1 MENSYIEVKP
11 NTGDCGGREEQM
23 ERAGS
28 EEKGKPILL
37 CSSCSS
43 VSVRWHQALLM
54 FFKNNVQIFKME
66 YTERITRE
74 SRDTGCRT
82 SLCETDGKTLQ

>member
-37 CSSCSS
+37 CSSCFSE
-43 VSVRWHQALLM
+43 VTPGLI
-54 FFKNNVQIFKME
+54 NVF
-66 YTERITRE
+66 
-74 SRDTGCRT
+74 
-82 SLCETDGKTLQ
+82 